1 MPFRFPARPHSAR
14 CLLLSLAA
22 CLTAGCGAQRDP
34 KLPATVPVSGK
45 VSLKGAPLEIGT
57 ITFHPDENSKG
68 NPADGRL
75 LAGGEFALSTYQS
88 GDGAVLGKHKVTI
101 QIPPRLDGEPPR
113 PASLFVPK
121 EYTAVQSTPLTAEV
135 TEKGENHFE
144 FTVEETKGK

>member
-1 MPFRFPARPHSAR
+1 MPFRFPARPQSAR
-14 CLLLSLAA
+14 LLILGLAASLA
-22 CLTAGCGAQRDP
+22 AGCGAKRDP

-45 VSLKGAPLEIGT
+45 VSLKGSPLEIGT
-57 ITFHPDENSKG
+57 ITFHPEADTKG

-113 PASLFVPK
+113 PASLVVPK
-121 EYTAVQSTPLTAEV
+121 EYTAVQSTPLTADVKE
-135 TEKGENHFE
+135 TGDNRFE
-144 FTVEETKGK
+144 FTVEEAKRK

>member
-1 MPFRFPARPHSAR
+1 MSFRLPARPQLLR
-14 CLLLSLAA
+14 VLLLGLAA
-22 CLTAGCGAQRDP
+22 CITSGCGAKRDP

-45 VSLKGAPLEIGT
+45 VSLKGSPLEIGT
-57 ITFHPDENSKG
+57 ITFHPETDSKG

-113 PASLFVPK
+113 PASLFLPK
-121 EYTAVQSTPLTAEV
+121 EYTAVESTPLTAEV
-135 TEKGENHFE
+135 KDKGDNRFE
-144 FTVEETKGK
+144 FTVEETKRK